1 MTLSRCDATS
11 PLGAALSATSWIDV
25 HLAPHFP
32 SNHKEVMMM
41 MMVIVMVVVM
51 MEMRSGRVKVHTLVS
66 SHQQCGIQ
74 FEGRI

>member
-11 PLGAALSATSWIDV
+11 PLGAALSATAWIDV

-41 MMVIVMVVVM
+41 MMMIVMVVVM
-51 MEMRSGRVKVHTLVS
+51 MEMRSGRVKVHILVS
-66 SHQQCGIQ
+66 SHQQGGIR
-74 FEGRI
+74 FKGGI